1 MISRRRTASCLAPRL
16 TNSQETIPTIPSTSS
31 SWTMMVRLP
40 TSVGPSPRIRS
51 CSPIGSGL
59 LRLLVG
65 GGGSVAEDE
74 AGGALPVGGGGDVAC
89 VDQQLDTDRKS
100 TRLNSSHVA
109 IS

>member
-1 MISRRRTASCLAPRL
+1 
-16 TNSQETIPTIPSTSS
+16 
-31 SWTMMVRLP
+31 MMVRLP

-74 AGGALPVGGGGDVAC
+74 AGGALPVGGGGDVAS
-89 VDQQLDTDRKS
+89 VDQQLDTG
-100 TRLNSSHVA
+100 RLGSGQPTVLGGGGLDERQVRGVA
-109 IS
+109 AVVGGPAERRVLAVGVGGVV